1 MIKTLIVDDE
11 PLAAGLVKEFLG
23 AYPQFEVI
31 AICHD
36 GFEAFKAIQ
45 LHQPDL
51 IFLDIQMPKITGF
64 ELLELV
70 ESPPAVLF
78 TTAFD
83 QYAVQAFDA
92 KGLDYLVKPFSEARF
107 AQAIARF
114 LSQYQQPAS
123 DSIYQSEEVFPILP
137 GKSTRLV
144 VRVKNE
150 LKIIQVQEVHYF
162 EAADDYVSIYTG
174 EGKFLKKMTLK
185 QLEESLDPEK
195 FTRVHRSFL
204 VNLQEVSGIE
214 PYEKESYLLR
224 LRTGQKIPV
233 SKAGYTRLRQVLGL

>member
-11 PLAAGLVKEFLG
+11 PLAAGLVKEFLST
-23 AYPQFEVI
+23 YPQFEVV

-36 GFEAFKAIQ
+36 GFEALKAIQ
-45 LHQPDL
+45 LFQPEL

-64 ELLELV
+64 ELLELL
-70 ESPPAVLF
+70 ENPPAVLF

-83 QYAVQAFDA
+83 QYAVQAFDV
-92 KGLDYLVKPFSEARF
+92 KGIDYLVKPFSEARF

-114 LSQYQQPAS
+114 LSQQKTKTVPEVVDYPV
-123 DSIYQSEEVFPILP
+123 SEERNKRI
-137 GKSTRLV
+137 V

-150 LKIIQVQEVHYF
+150 IKIIQTQEVRYF
-162 EAADDYVSIYTG
+162 EAEDDYISIHTQ
-174 EGKFLKKMTLK
+174 EGKFLKKMTMK

-195 FTRVHRSFL
+195 FARVHRSFL
-204 VNLQEVSGIE
+204 VNLQEVAGLE

-224 LRTGQKIPV
+224 LRSGQKIPV
-233 SKAGYTRLRQVLGL
+233 SKSGYARLRQVLGL

>member
-11 PLAAGLVKEFLG
+11 PLAAGLVKEFLST
-23 AYPQFEVI
+23 YPQFEVV

-45 LHQPDL
+45 HHQPDL

-64 ELLELV
+64 ELLELL
-70 ESPPAVLF
+70 ENPPAVLF

-107 AQAIARF
+107 AQAVARF
-114 LSQYQQPAS
+114 LSQHQIAI
-123 DSIYQSEEVFPILP
+123 DSSTSSESAFPLLP
-137 GKSTRLV
+137 GKSSRLV

-150 LKIIQVQEVHYF
+150 LKVIQVQEVRYV
-162 EAADDYVSIYTG
+162 EADDDYISIHTG

-195 FTRVHRSFL
+195 FARVHRSFL
-204 VNLQEVSGIE
+204 VNLQEVTGIE

-224 LRTGQKIPV
+224 LRSGQKIPV
-233 SKAGYTRLRQVLGL
+233 SKTGYSRLRQVLGL

>member
-1 MIKTLIVDDE
+1 MIKTIIVDDE
-11 PLAAGLVKEFLG
+11 PLAAGLVSEFLRS
-23 AYPQFEVI
+23 YPQFEVV

-36 GFEAFKAIQ
+36 GFEALKAIQ
-45 LHQPDL
+45 LFQPEL

-64 ELLELV
+64 ELLELLD
-70 ESPPAVLF
+70 SPPAVLF

-114 LSQYQQPAS
+114 LSQYKANELPEAV
-123 DSIYQSEEVFPILP
+123 DYPVSEERNKRI
-137 GKSTRLV
+137 V

-150 LKIIQVQEVHYF
+150 IKIIQTQEVAFF
-162 EAADDYVSIYTG
+162 EAEDDYISIHTQ
-174 EGKFLKKMTLK
+174 EGKFLKKMTMK
-185 QLEESLDPEK
+185 QLEESLDPDK
-195 FTRVHRSFL
+195 FARVHRSFL
-204 VNLQEVSGIE
+204 VNLQQVSGLE

-224 LRTGQKIPV
+224 LRSGQKIPV
-233 SKAGYTRLRQVLGL
+233 SKSGYTRLRQVLGL

>member
-1 MIKTLIVDDE
+1 MIKTIIVDDE
-11 PLAAGLVKEFLG
+11 PLATGLVKEFLG
-23 AYPQFEVI
+23 SYPQFEVV
-31 AICHD
+31 AVCHD
-36 GFEAFKAIQ
+36 GFEALKAIQ

-51 IFLDIQMPKITGF
+51 IFLDIQMPKITGL
-64 ELLELV
+64 ELLELLD
-70 ESPPAVLF
+70 SPPAVLF

-114 LSQYQQPAS
+114 LRQHKAKELPEAVDYPV
-123 DSIYQSEEVFPILP
+123 SEERSKRI
-137 GKSTRLV
+137 V

-150 LKIIQVQEVHYF
+150 IKIIQTQEVSFF
-162 EAADDYVSIYTG
+162 EAEDDYISIHTH
-174 EGKFLKKMTLK
+174 EGKFLKKMTMK

-195 FTRVHRSFL
+195 FARVHRSFL
-204 VNLQEVSGIE
+204 VNLQEVSGLE

-224 LRTGQKIPV
+224 LRSGQKIPV
-233 SKAGYTRLRQVLGL
+233 SKSGYARLRQVLGL

>member
-11 PLAAGLVKEFLG
+11 PLAAGLVKEFLS
-23 AYPQFEVI
+23 AYPQFEVV

-36 GFEAFKAIQ
+36 GFEALKAIQ
-45 LHQPDL
+45 LFQPEL

-64 ELLELV
+64 ELLELL
-70 ESPPAVLF
+70 ENPPAVLF

-83 QYAVQAFDA
+83 QYAVQAFDV
-92 KGLDYLVKPFSEARF
+92 KGIDYLVKPFSEARF

-114 LSQYQQPAS
+114 LSQQKTKIVPEVVDYPV
-123 DSIYQSEEVFPILP
+123 SEERNKRI
-137 GKSTRLV
+137 V

-150 LKIIQVQEVHYF
+150 IKIIQTQEVRYF
-162 EAADDYVSIYTG
+162 EAEDDYISIHTQ

-185 QLEESLDPEK
+185 QLEERLDPEK
-195 FTRVHRSFL
+195 FARVHRSYL
-204 VNLQEVSGIE
+204 VNLQEVAGLE

-224 LRTGQKIPV
+224 LRSGQKIPV
-233 SKAGYTRLRQVLGL
+233 SKSGYARLRQVLGL

>member
-1 MIKTLIVDDE
+1 V
-11 PLAAGLVKEFLG
+11 V
-23 AYPQFEVI
+23 

-36 GFEAFKAIQ
+36 GFEALKAIQ
-45 LHQPDL
+45 LFQPEL

-64 ELLELV
+64 ELLELLD
-70 ESPPAVLF
+70 SPPAVLF

-114 LSQYQQPAS
+114 LSQYQAKELPEAV
-123 DSIYQSEEVFPILP
+123 DYPVSEERSKRI
-137 GKSTRLV
+137 V

-150 LKIIQVQEVHYF
+150 IKIIQTQEVAFF
-162 EAADDYVSIYTG
+162 EAEDDYISIHTQ
-174 EGKFLKKMTLK
+174 EGKFLKKMTMK
-185 QLEESLDPEK
+185 QLEESLDPDK
-195 FTRVHRSFL
+195 FARVHRSFL
-204 VNLQEVSGIE
+204 VNLQQVSGLE

-224 LRTGQKIPV
+224 LRSGQKIPV
-233 SKAGYTRLRQVLGL
+233 SKSGYTRLRQVLGL

>member
-11 PLAAGLVKEFLG
+11 PLAAGLVKEFLS
-23 AYPQFEVI
+23 AYPQFEVV

-36 GFEAFKAIQ
+36 GFEALKAIQ
-45 LHQPDL
+45 LFQPEL

-64 ELLELV
+64 ELLELL
-70 ESPPAVLF
+70 ENPPAVLF

-83 QYAVQAFDA
+83 QYAVQAFDV
-92 KGLDYLVKPFSEARF
+92 KGIDYLVKPFSEARF
-107 AQAIARF
+107 AQAITRF
-114 LSQYQQPAS
+114 LSQQKTKTVPEAVDYPV
-123 DSIYQSEEVFPILP
+123 SEERNKRI
-137 GKSTRLV
+137 V

-150 LKIIQVQEVHYF
+150 IKIIQTQEVRYF
-162 EAADDYVSIYTG
+162 EAEDDYISIHTQ
-174 EGKFLKKMTLK
+174 EGKFLKKMTMK

-204 VNLQEVSGIE
+204 VNLQEVAGLE

-224 LRTGQKIPV
+224 LRSGQKIPV
-233 SKAGYTRLRQVLGL
+233 SKSGYARLRQVLGL

>member
-11 PLAAGLVKEFLG
+11 PLAAGLIKEFL
-23 AYPQFEVI
+23 APYPQFEVV
-31 AICHD
+31 ATCQD

-45 LHQPDL
+45 YHQPDL

-64 ELLELV
+64 ELLELL
-70 ESPPAVLF
+70 ENPPAVLF
-78 TTAFD
+78 TTAFE

-114 LSQYQQPAS
+114 LIQHQNAAGYSAPSAGNS
-123 DSIYQSEEVFPILP
+123 PLLP
-137 GKSTRLV
+137 GKSSRLV

-150 LKIIQVQEVHYF
+150 LKVIQVQEVRYV
-162 EAADDYVSIYTG
+162 EADDDYISIHTG

-195 FTRVHRSFL
+195 FARVHRSFL
-204 VNLQEVSGIE
+204 VNLQEVAGIE

-224 LRTGQKIPV
+224 LRSGQKIPV
-233 SKAGYTRLRQVLGL
+233 SKSGYARLRQVLGL